1 MKLRWLILIAV
12 CLTFCP
18 LNNSFAGLKFVDRPA
33 SGNNSLK
40 HEVQHAIEKGLAWL
54 VEKQQPAGYWS
65 QPDHPALTGL
75 VLTGFMGEPS
85 GRIKANPPEYV
96 RRGYKFLLVNVK
108 PDGGIY
114 FRDMANYN
122 TSVSIM
128 ALVVSNNPEYKSI
141 IRKARNFTVTLQSDF
156 DNKGVTDNPYDGGIG
171 YGGRYQHSDLSNTM
185 FALEALYY
193 TKNLANDVN
202 AKEVHLT
209 RLNWEAARKFIER
222 CQNLPTVNDQSWA
235 SDDVQ
240 NKGGFVYFPGNSKA
254 GEMKL
259 DSGKTALRSYGSIS
273 YAGLLSYIY
282 ADLDKDD
289 PRVKAAFAWL
299 EKNYTLDENP
309 GMGAQGLYYY
319 YHTMAKTLAS
329 LGVEKLTSSDGQV
342 VDWRHDLAIRMI
354 NLQDPTGMWV
364 NANGRWWER
373 DPVLVTAY
381 AVITLEILHRGL

>member
-1 MKLRWLILIAV
+1 MKLRLLILVAV
-12 CLTFCP
+12 YLTFCP
-18 LNNSFAGLKFVDRPA
+18 LHNSFAGQIVADSPNPV
-33 SGNNSLK
+33 NNSLK
-40 HEVQHAIEKGLAWL
+40 QEVQHAIEKGLAWL
-54 VEKQQPAGYWS
+54 IEKQQPAGYWS
-65 QPDHPALTGL
+65 QPEHPALTGL
-75 VLTGFMGEPS
+75 VLTGFMGEPA

-96 RRGYKFLLVNVK
+96 RRGYNFLLLNVK

-128 ALVVSNNPEYKSI
+128 ALVVSNNPQYKSI

-156 DNKGVTDNPYDGGIG
+156 DKQGTADNPYDGGIG

-193 TKNLANDVN
+193 TKNLVNDVTV
-202 AKEVHLT
+202 KETHLT

-222 CQNLPTVNDQSWA
+222 CQNLPSVNDQSWA

-289 PRVKAAFAWL
+289 PRVQAAFAWL
-299 EKNYTLDENP
+299 EKNYTLAENP

-329 LGVEKLTSSDGQV
+329 LGVEKLTSSDGRM
-342 VDWRHDLAIRMI
+342 VDWRHDLALRMI

-381 AVITLEILHRGL
+381 AVITLEIIHRGL

>member
-1 MKLRWLILIAV
+1 MKLRLLILIVV
-12 CLTFCP
+12 CLTLTP
-18 LNNSFAGLKFVDRPA
+18 LSNSFADLKVTDSPA

-40 HEVQHAIEKGLAWL
+40 HEVQHAIDKGLAWL
-54 VEKQQPAGYWS
+54 VENQQPAGYWS
-65 QPDHPALTGL
+65 QPEHPALTGL

-96 RRGYKFLLVNVK
+96 RRGYRFLLVNVK

-128 ALVVSNNPEYKSI
+128 ALVVANNPEYKSI
-141 IRKARNFTVTLQSDF
+141 IRKARNFTVALQSDF
-156 DNKGVTDNPYDGGIG
+156 DKPGVTDSPYDGGIG

-185 FALEALYY
+185 YALEALYY
-193 TKNLANDVN
+193 TKNFTHDVS
-202 AKEVHLT
+202 ADEVQLSK
-209 RLNWEAARKFIER
+209 LNWDAARKFIER
-222 CQNLPTVNDQSWA
+222 CQNLPSVNDQSWA

-240 NKGGFVYFPGNSKA
+240 NKGGFIYFPGNSKA

-289 PRVKAAFAWL
+289 PRVKAAFVWL
-299 EKNYTLDENP
+299 EKNYTLAENP

-329 LGVEKLTSSDGQV
+329 LRVEELKLNNGKV
-342 VDWRHDLAIRMI
+342 VDWRHDLAAKMI
-354 NLQDPTGMWV
+354 NLQDSTGMWV
-364 NANGRWWER
+364 NENGRWWER

-381 AVITLEILHRGL
+381 AVITLEIIHRGL

>member
-1 MKLRWLILIAV
+1 MKLRWLVLFVV
-12 CLTFCP
+12 CLTLTP
-18 LNNSFAGLKFVDRPA
+18 LSNSFADLKVADSPA

-65 QPDHPALTGL
+65 QPEHPALTGL
-75 VLTGFMGEPS
+75 VLTGFIGEPS
-85 GRIKANPPEYV
+85 GRIKANPPEHV
-96 RRGYKFLLVNVK
+96 RKGYKFLLLNVK

-114 FRDMANYN
+114 SRDMANYN
-122 TSVSIM
+122 TAVSIM
-128 ALVVSNNPEYKSI
+128 ALVVANNPQYKSF

-156 DNKGVTDNPYDGGIG
+156 DKQGVTDNPFDGGIG

-185 FALEALYY
+185 YALEALYY
-193 TKNLANDVN
+193 TKNLTHDVS
-202 AKEVHLT
+202 ADEVQLSK
-209 RLNWEAARKFIER
+209 LNWDAARKFIER
-222 CQNLPTVNDQSWA
+222 CQNLPSVNDQSWA

-240 NKGGFVYFPGNSKA
+240 NKGGFIYFPGNSKA

-289 PRVKAAFAWL
+289 PRVKAAFVWL

-329 LGVEKLTSSDGQV
+329 LRVEKLKLNNGKV
-342 VDWRHDLAIRMI
+342 VDWRHDLAAKMI
-354 NLQDPTGMWV
+354 NLQDSTGMWV
-364 NANGRWWER
+364 NENGRWWER

-381 AVITLEILHRGL
+381 AVITLEIIHRGL